1 MMSSS
6 IRLLLTGVQVDWTT
20 NTSLPRTVS
29 YKDTKTSPS
38 ENVPTSD
45 SPSFVPM
52 SLQIS
57 SASFGLELPENTLIS
72 LP

>member
-6 IRLLLTGVQVDWTT
+6 MRLLLTLPQVDCTT

-29 YKDTKTSPS
+29 YRETKISPS

-45 SPSFVPM
+45 SPSLVPM

-57 SASFGLELPENTLIS
+57 DASWGLALPVKTFRS